1 MLLQGARADDA
12 AAGAPQSQLLVLRNG
27 EVLAGKVARSDDHY
41 VVQLPNGQVRV
52 KNADVEM
59 VCDNLEEAYRRK
71 RAALQAGDVPQHL
84 ALAQW
89 CLHHQLLAPAGDE
102 LVDVVHT
109 DPENPMIGVLQHR
122 LKMAKE
128 PAPTADGKTAQPM
141 IGNDELDRMVRRSA
155 ARLGRDVHAVSS
167 TRLDE

>member
-1 MLLQGARADDA
+1 MLLPAR
-12 AAGAPQSQLLVLRNG
+12 PQSQLLVLRNG

-84 ALAQW
+84 AFGAVV
-89 CLHHQLLAPAGDE
+89 PASPTLGSRRRR
-102 LVDVVHT
+102 T
-109 DPENPMIGVLQHR
+109 RRRGPHR
-122 LKMAKE
+122 SRKPHDRRAATS
-128 PAPTADGKTAQPM
+128 PQDGQGARRPRTARQ
-141 IGNDELDRMVRRSA
+141 RSP
-155 ARLGRDVHAVSS
+155 
-167 TRLDE
+167 